1 MTVEFE
7 LSPESIAGIFRRY
20 GDLPAVVD
28 KIIMPQITS
37 ISRNKGSEYRAKDF
51 IVGEGREKFQD
62 DLTDSLEQTLG
73 AKGIKIYNALIRHVE
88 VPDQIRE
95 PIQQASIAVEQDLT
109 NKERQNTARKQAEL
123 NTEISL
129 IQQRGEQVVQET
141 EKIKAEIAADLGKQV
156 AEIQAETLKKVAE
169 IKKLTAAIAAN
180 KVRTL
185 GQAKASALQKV
196 DGEKANGLKLKTAVF
211 NDPAAYT
218 QWRFADTLNPEMKLN
233 IIHAGEGTLWTDLK
247 NTGFA
252 ELGGAKGLQT
262 KK

>member
-1 MTVEFE
+1 M
-7 LSPESIAGIFRRY
+7 
-20 GDLPAVVD
+20 
-28 KIIMPQITS
+28 
-37 ISRNKGSEYRAKDF
+37 
-51 IVGEGREKFQD
+51 
-62 DLTDSLEQTLG
+62 
-73 AKGIKIYNALIRHVE
+73 
-88 VPDQIRE
+88 
-95 PIQQASIAVEQDLT
+95 
-109 NKERQNTARKQAEL
+109 
-123 NTEISL
+123 
-129 IQQRGEQVVQET
+129 QET